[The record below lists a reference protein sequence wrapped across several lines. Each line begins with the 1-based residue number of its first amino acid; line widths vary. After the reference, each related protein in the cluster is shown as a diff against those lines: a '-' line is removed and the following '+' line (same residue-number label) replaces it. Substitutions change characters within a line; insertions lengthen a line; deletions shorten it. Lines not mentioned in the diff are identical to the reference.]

1 MTEAAIAPEV
11 GKFRVDDAGFH
22 FGVPAGKRDD
32 VVDVRFD
39 GRRVWSF
46 WLLRDSSAQAGGR
59 FVEWPLALRPFL
71 NGTTLLSVVAHVTE
85 TTLFEEELGFGAGTD
100 RIAVVNAAGAPM
112 GLDKT
117 NKLMLTFDTRSAEH
131 VAPLLDSMGSV
142 LTALK
147 EVGIEAFPVYG
158 SLLGAV
164 RGGKLIGHD
173 SDADLGYVST
183 YSHPVDV
190 QLESFRIQ
198 RRLREL
204 GYESYRYSGL
214 AFRIDVFESDGSK
227 RGLDVFGG
235 FIAPARPGRK
245 PMLYM
250 MGEVGAPFD
259 LDWIYPLGSVTLE
272 GRTFPAPAKPEKL
285 LESMYGTGWK
295 VPDPA
300 YHFTTPRS
308 TVRRL
313 NGWFRGIRMLRN
325 EWERRYSTVRH
336 KIPRGGPSSLAK
348 YIVAQEGVPEYLIDL
363 GAGRGRDSLWFA
375 RRGAKVRAL
384 DFVQQGSLAAQQV
397 AKEKGFDFEVYELNL
412 NSIRSWM
419 SEGVRLSHLGGPRV
433 IMARHLIDAQS
444 NVARQATWRLCEMAL
459 RQGGRL
465 YLDFVSAGTPEQ
477 VGDAILTPVRADAV
491 ERALTARGATI
502 VHRED
507 FISENKSGQSGRT
520 TTRMVAQWQA

>member
-1 MTEAAIAPEV
+1 MSIEAVPPKVDSI
-11 GKFRVDDAGFH
+11 RVDDKGFW
-22 FGVPAGKRDD
+22 FSVPDGATDD

-46 WLLRDSSAQAGGR
+46 WLLRDSRPEGSGR
-59 FVEWPLALRPFL
+59 FVAWPGALHPFL
-71 NGTTLLSVVAHVTE
+71 NGTTLLAIVAHVTE
-85 TTLFEEELGFGAGTD
+85 TTLYEQELSFGSGAD
-100 RIAVVNAAGAPM
+100 RIAVVNDAGAPM

-131 VAPLLDSMGSV
+131 VAPLLDSMVNV
-142 LTALK
+142 LAALK
-147 EVGIEAFPVYG
+147 EVGIQAFPVYG

-164 RGGKLIGHD
+164 RAGKLIGHD

-183 YSHPVDV
+183 FTHPADV
-190 QLESFRIQ
+190 QRESFEIQ

-235 FIAPARPGRK
+235 FIAPGFGDVPQK
-245 PMLYM
+245 LYM
-250 MGEVGAPFD
+250 MGEVGHPFE
-259 LDWIYPLGSVTLE
+259 LDWIYPLGEVTLE
-272 GRTFPAPAKPEKL
+272 GRTLPAPAKPEKL
-285 LESMYGTGWK
+285 LESMYGPGWK

-300 YHFTTPRS
+300 YKFTTPRT

-313 NGWFRGIRMLRN
+313 NGWFRGIRLLRN
-325 EWERRYSTVRH
+325 EWERRYSKVRN
-336 KIPRGGPSSLAK
+336 KLPGGAPSSLAT
-348 YIVAQEGVPEYLIDL
+348 YVVEQEGVPEFLVDL
-363 GAGRGRDSLWFA
+363 GSGRGGDALWFA
-375 RRGAKVRAL
+375 RQGAKVRAL
-384 DFVQQGSLAAQQV
+384 DFVKQGSLAVQAAA
-397 AKEKGFDFEVYELNL
+397 AKEGLDLEVYELNL
-412 NSIRSWM
+412 NSLRSWL
-419 SEGVRLSHLGGPRV
+419 SEGVRLSHHHGPRV

-444 NVARQATWRLCEMAL
+444 NVAREATWRLCEMAL

-465 YLDFVSAGTPEQ
+465 YLEFVSAGARE
-477 VGDAILTPVRADAV
+477 VIGDPLLTPFPAARAEA
-491 ERALTARGATI
+491 ALTVHGAVI

-507 FISENKSGQSGRT
+507 RIEKTKSGEPGRT